1 MLSVRMRSLASSRAR
16 QEMNSHCI
24 IVADPGEGPG
34 GRPPLFLDRIEAR
47 RAKKHFFWRPG
58 SPLFKDLDDLAP
70 LTSRSGSGN
79 ALYMYLYSCDH
90 TNTLHCNACQSTGQ
104 CGRQNWT
111 DGYTNHYPTH
121 SEQPSS
127 YRLRSLVAISSKNN
141 AFKIFNEKI

>member
-1 MLSVRMRSLASSRAR
+1 MLSVRMRLLASSRAR

-24 IVADPGEGPG
+24 TVADPGEGPAPLIFRPKG
-34 GRPPLFLDRIEAR
+34 GPKGRKRIFLETAPPPPYLRI
-47 RAKKHFFWRPG
+47 WMTWP
-58 SPLFKDLDDLAP
+58 P

>member
-16 QEMNSHCI
+16 QEMKFSLHYSGGSR
-24 IVADPGEGPG
+24 GEAGGAPPPYFRPKWGPK
-34 GRPPLFLDRIEAR
+34 GRKRIFLET
-47 RAKKHFFWRPG
+47 
-58 SPLFKDLDDLAP
+58 LFKDLDDLAP

>member
-16 QEMNSHCI
+16 QEMKFSLHYSGGSRGGARPLI
-24 IVADPGEGPG
+24 FRPKWGPK
-34 GRPPLFLDRIEAR
+34 GRKKIFLETAPP
-47 RAKKHFFWRPG
+47 
-58 SPLFKDLDDLAP
+58 PLFKDLDDLAP

-90 TNTLHCNACQSTGQ
+90 TNTLHFNACQSTGQ

-111 DGYTNHYPTH
+111 DDYTNHYPTH